1 MKALKWIIAIVL
13 VLFVAGYFGFDYIKE
28 QTKKH
33 SPQETV
39 NYTAGEFSMS
49 VTYSRPYKKGRE
61 IFGDLVPYEKVW
73 RTGANEPTIFE
84 CNQTVTIGDQDLPA
98 GTYTLWTIPY
108 SSQWT
113 VIWNSKLYDWGV
125 GFDGEPSRD
134 PDYDVLKINV
144 PTSDTKSTVEQFTI
158 DFQYHVNMRMAW
170 DNAQVMVPMMYGYN

>member
-1 MKALKWIIAIVL
+1 MKALKWIIGIVL
-13 VLFVAGYFGFDYIKE
+13 VLLVGGYFGFDYMKQE
-28 QTKKH
+28 TKKH
-33 SPQETV
+33 SPQETI
-39 NYTAGEFSMS
+39 NYNAGDFSMS

-73 RTGANEPTIFE
+73 RTGANEPTIFK

-113 VIWNSKLYDWGV
+113 VIWNSKQYGWGV
-125 GFDGEPSRD
+125 GLDGEPSRD
-134 PDYDVLKINV
+134 EEYDVLKINV
-144 PTSDTKSTVEQFTI
+144 PTSDTKNTVEQFTI

-170 DNAQVMVPMMYGYN
+170 DDTQVMVPMMYGYN